1 MLEYI
6 YKVNKFRVNFESDDD
21 EELNEM
27 YIATQWENMYMDV
40 EFFKL
45 SNYGGWCIDIY
56 LSSREDNFAMILDRE
71 DVEDMIDIEELNEI
85 IKVEEMEKILLKKIN
100 ELYIDG
106 EFVRYVDEYL
116 DMRP

>member
-1 MLEYI
+1 MI
-6 YKVNKFRVNFESDDD
+6 F
-21 EELNEM
+21 
-27 YIATQWENMYMDV
+27 
-40 EFFKL
+40 
-45 SNYGGWCIDIY
+45 IY
-56 LSSREDNFAMILDRE
+56 LQEKTILLWFLDRE

>member
-27 YIATQWENMYMDV
+27 YIATQCEDMYMDV

-45 SNYGGWCIDIY
+45 GREWSLDIY
-56 LSSREDNFAMILDRE
+56 ISSREDNFAMLLDK
-71 DVEDMIDIEELNEI
+71 VEMQELVGIEELNDI
-85 IKVEEMEKILLKKIN
+85 DNLEEMEKILLKKIN

-106 EFVRYVDEYL
+106 EFVRYIDEYL